1 MNDVRSVASAAVSV
15 MQRGGT
21 ILYPTDTVWGLGCD
35 ARNAAAIEKLYE
47 IKERPHTMSMLVLV
61 ESIERLK
68 ALVGELPAFVLSE
81 LETALRPTTI
91 IYPQVRGVA
100 YNLLAADGS
109 LGIRLVKHTLCCAMI
124 SVLDAPIVSTS
135 ANISGQPTATNF
147 AAIDAAIKVRVDWIA
162 PEIYDITRGA
172 QQSSRI
178 LKIEGNSFITL
189 RD

>member
-35 ARNAAAIEKLYE
+35 ARNVGAIAKLYE
-47 IKERPHTMSMLVLV
+47 IKERSHTMSMLVLV

-68 ALVGELPAFVLSE
+68 ALVGELPAFVLSA
-81 LETALRPTTI
+81 LQTASRPTTI
-91 IYPQVRGVA
+91 IYPVVTGLA
-100 YNLLAADGS
+100 ENLSAPDGS

-147 AAIDAAIKVRVDWIA
+147 AAIDTSIKTRVDWIA
-162 PEIYDITRGA
+162 PEVYDTARA

-178 LKIEGNSFITL
+178 LKIEGNSLTIL
-189 RD
+189 RS